1 MSRNALDQ
9 ARRKECQLVLFVSF
23 GWYTRLRMDYTITRN
38 VNDVEGRGGGRL
50 YSTTVI
56 FSDIAIPL
64 QSRNE
69 RVMQCIIWLAEVVRA
84 KSRENKHYLSKY
96 RNVSIE
102 KRKGRGG
109 GDGGECKLKGNLSS
123 FHCQPS
129 ASNRLAFLGSEV
141 STVCSRV

>member
-1 MSRNALDQ
+1 M
-9 ARRKECQLVLFVSF
+9 
-23 GWYTRLRMDYTITRN
+23 
-38 VNDVEGRGGGRL
+38 
-50 YSTTVI
+50 I
-56 FSDIAIPL
+56 FSDIAISL

-69 RVMQCIIWLAEVVRA
+69 RAMQCIIWLAESGLVRA